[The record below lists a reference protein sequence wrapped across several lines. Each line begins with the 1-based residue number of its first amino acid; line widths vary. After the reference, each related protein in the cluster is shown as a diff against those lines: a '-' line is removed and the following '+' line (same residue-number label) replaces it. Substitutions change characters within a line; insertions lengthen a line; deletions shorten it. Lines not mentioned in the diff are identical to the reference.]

1 MELTTPA
8 GETFNIY
15 LVGPEQAAQAILII
29 HDWWGMLNYNRQWA
43 DRFAN
48 AGYRAMVIDLYNDY
62 HPVDVKEAGEYMR
75 SLNQVVNQRKLSTA
89 LTTLQAPGRKIGIL
103 GWSFG
108 GVQAQQ
114 AMLNN
119 PDLVDAIAIYY
130 CRIILDKHNVNPLKC
145 AVLAIFAETERTWPD
160 KQASLEHAMAE
171 TNNILDCYSYDA
183 DHGFANPDSHHYD
196 SEVTEAAWQVTQKFF
211 GKHLAKKY

>member
-15 LVGPEQAAQAILII
+15 LVGPEQATQAILII

-43 DRFAN
+43 DRFAK
-48 AGYRAMVIDLYNDY
+48 AGYRVMVIDLYNDY
-62 HPVDVKEAGEYMR
+62 RPVDVKEAGEYMR
-75 SLNQVVNQRKLSTA
+75 SLDQAVNQRKLYTA
-89 LTTLQAPGRKIGIL
+89 LTALRAPRRKIGIL

-108 GVQAQQ
+108 GLQAQH
-114 AMLNN
+114 AVLNN

-130 CRIILDKHNVNPLKC
+130 CRIILDKHNASPLKC

-171 TNNILDCYSYDA
+171 ANKILECYSYDA
-183 DHGFANPDSHHYD
+183 DHGFVNPDSHRYD
-196 SEVTEAAWQVTQKFF
+196 SEATEAAWQVTTNFF
-211 GKHLAKKY
+211 GKYLA